1 MRLLRPLLYP
11 LFGLF
16 VAVVWFPLT
25 LVLSMVWQLALFGVG
40 LAILALPVTAVF
52 GGPAWFAANLAAI
65 PPLYWMNA
73 YLQPRMR
80 IEGLKARRPP
90 G

>member
-11 LFGLF
+11 LLGVL

-25 LVLSMVWQLALFGVG
+25 LVLSMLWQIALFGG
-40 LAILALPVTAVF
+40 GAALLALPATAVF
-52 GGPAWFAANLAAI
+52 GGPDWFAGNVLALFVLDAV
-65 PPLYWMNA
+65 NRFVR
-73 YLQPRMR
+73 PRMR